1 MEKKTILF
9 CTGVSGSGKS
19 YFIQKYFSSKDFYS
33 LKSATT
39 RAMRDYEQ
47 DGREYYF
54 RDESYFEK
62 EKFVTRLFVNE
73 AFWKP
78 GMPKW
83 LYGVPEFEVM
93 NNLGVNF
100 VYDVIQPRYVRQ
112 MIDWFNKK
120 KLNNQYDYMILWFQ
134 PIESSESIVKERQNM
149 PNDTEVRK
157 ANTCNIEDFT
167 KANLTPNFCIKRL
180 PPDGHLIM
188 PYLKQQKICSVE
200 DFIRQT
206 NVYKK

>member
-1 MEKKTILF
+1 MEKKNILF
-9 CTGVSGSGKS
+9 CTGISGSGKS

-120 KLNNQYDYMILWFQ
+120 KLNNQYDYMMLWFQ

-167 KANLTPNFCIKRL
+167 KANLAPNFCIKRL
-180 PPDGHLIM
+180 PPDGHLIT